1 MLRGPFVCGGRMS
14 SALETIDDYIADGRT
29 LLQDTIAPYR
39 YDDASLVVAMNVTLL
54 EGRRLRPDLFVYN
67 NKASC
72 GPTGVQSFQA
82 VDGTTLFMEEQ
93 FRLAFLHGMV
103 GHALE
108 RDQEDIQDARAAAFM
123 GIFTSLLVGKT
134 VTGLVPSQAKAGGQ

>member
-1 MLRGPFVCGGRMS
+1 MNTT
-14 SALETIDDYIADGRT
+14 LETIDDYVDDGRI

-39 YDDASLVVAMNVTLL
+39 YDDASLVIAMNVTLL
-54 EGRRLRPDLFVYN
+54 EGRRLRPDLFVYETR
-67 NKASC
+67 C
-72 GPTGVQSFQA
+72 GPSGVQHFQA
-82 VDGTTLFMEEQ
+82 VDGTTLYMEPQ

-123 GIFTSLLVGKT
+123 AVFTAILVGKT
-134 VTGLVPSQAKAGGQ
+134 GQTAPPQAQPAAAGGG